1 MSNIVRMLKF
11 KKKGD
16 LRGKSSMH
24 AEIKLRRKLLAGN
37 QNGRGIPRGI
47 WEVNVKMGFREIQ
60 CVVEYLVES
69 DA

>member
-1 MSNIVRMLKF
+1 
-11 KKKGD
+11 
-16 LRGKSSMH
+16 MH
-24 AEIKLRRKLLAGN
+24 AEIKLRGKVLAGN
-37 QNGRGIPRGI
+37 HNGKGIPRGI